1 MQAYRKVSGAKY
13 FLFAP
18 ISEETAVAICR
29 NFGDFGFGEHTDQC
43 NALYLG
49 EIIDEIALGHVHR
62 LLRWLGLYLLI
73 AFSTVGMSCLEE
85 YWGSKLNYKVET
97 EIKQQLLKKA
107 LYLRCKELDALDTG
121 VLVSRIVSDASE
133 VITFVFEVITSAVT
147 IVVNIAAALFF
158 SFRISVP
165 LSAVSLGFIPLSIFS
180 NIMFKRAYRVLSK
193 LQKNME
199 MRFPLSTLIRW
210 AIFQKSRRIA

>member
-1 MQAYRKVSGAKY
+1 MTV
-13 FLFAP
+13 L
-18 ISEETAVAICR
+18 
-29 NFGDFGFGEHTDQC
+29 
-43 NALYLG
+43 ALGSILTSVTPYIWG

-165 LSAVSLGFIPLSIFS
+165 CLRFLWVYSALYFF
-180 NIMFKRAYRVLSK
+180 
-193 LQKNME
+193 
-199 MRFPLSTLIRW
+199 
-210 AIFQKSRRIA
+210 